1 MDKYLGYDQ
10 LNGKQTI
17 TEQGSFSIRWA
28 ASRMPSQVVRA
39 ETEPKVSPA
48 ELQDPIII
56 FEIDTSNASTEVSRG
71 KL

>member
-1 MDKYLGYDQ
+1 MGNKL
-10 LNGKQTI
+10 
-17 TEQGSFSIRWA
+17 EQGSFSIRWA

-39 ETEPKVSPA
+39 ETEPEVSPA